1 MRKAMKMKI
10 VTCTGRKRTSI
21 FLILMLTILAPMSTM
36 ATTAINNSDSLTF
49 EATREV
55 GIEKAKLLTETYG
68 ATSLQYA
75 LIDGGEIVISGHAG
89 KNDLNGN
96 RPLTANTMYGI
107 GSTSK
112 MVLTAAVMKLVDEGK
127 VDLDLPVV
135 NYIPDFKMKD
145 DRYKQITP
153 RMLLNHSSGLLGT
166 SSLNTFLYDDNDAYA
181 HDTLLKHLATQ
192 NLKADPGAFSVYCND
207 GFTLAEI
214 LIERVSG
221 ISFTAFI
228 NKYFTEPLEMNHTK
242 TPQNLVDS
250 LKLAGIYSP
259 TYNGQLPPENTNIIG
274 TGGIYSTAEDLVKFS
289 QIFTGQV
296 EDILSSKSVVAME
309 QDEYKR
315 GMWPEE
321 ADPSFVAYGLGWDS
335 VRLFPFSEYGIKALT
350 KGGDTLSYHSS
361 LVVLPEY
368 NMAAAVVSSGG
379 QSLIDQLLANEL
391 LLSALL
397 EKGIIHELKPKKSH
411 GMPIK
416 AEMPQELSQHAGI
429 YGGISGALMKVEINS
444 LGELSVSTLTVPNN
458 PVQTYSYT
466 ADGSF
471 VNNEGTEKIKFIEE
485 KNGHTY
491 LWSSLYLNVPSLPQ
505 TAVSE
510 YKAEKL
516 EGNILTKDV
525 ATVWEKREGKKYYLM
540 NEKFSSMLY
549 TNSAPTV
556 TIDTIK
562 DVPGYL
568 LTNKIIGANQAVN
581 QLQIPS
587 MAGRDT
593 MEIEFF
599 KKNGVEYF
607 TVAGGLYGH
616 EELVKPLYPGKQS
629 VTTIQADGLAKWF
642 SVPMN
647 AKEKIMTVKMPS
659 KGSFAVYDQA
669 GNCVNYTV
677 VSGMN
682 EVLLPENGI
691 VVFAGEVDSKFE
703 ISIKK

>member
-1 MRKAMKMKI
+1 MIMRKAMKMRMGTK
-10 VTCTGRKRTSI
+10 TSI
-21 FLILMLTILAPMSTM
+21 LVILMLTILAPTSTM
-36 ATTAINNSDSLTF
+36 ATTAVNNSGSLTF
-49 EATREV
+49 EATKEV

-75 LIDGGEIVISGHAG
+75 LIDDGEIVISGHAG

-112 MVLTAAVMKLVDEGK
+112 MMLTAAVMKLVDEGK
-127 VDLDLPVV
+127 VELDLPVV

-166 SSLNTFLYDDNDAYA
+166 SSLNTFLYDDNDSYAY
-181 HDTLLKHLATQ
+181 DSLLEHLATQ

-221 ISFTAFI
+221 MSFTAFI
-228 NKYFTEPLEMNHTK
+228 SKYLTEPLEMSHTK
-242 TPQNLVDS
+242 TPKNLVDS
-250 LKLAGIYSP
+250 SKLAGIYSP
-259 TYNGQLPPENTNIIG
+259 AFNGQLPAENTNIIA

-296 EDILSSKSVVAME
+296 SDILTRESVEAMA

-379 QSLIDQLLANEL
+379 QSLLDQLLANEI
-391 LLSALL
+391 LLSALQ
-397 EKGIIHELKPKKSH
+397 EKGIIHEQKPKKSH
-411 GMPIK
+411 GVPIK
-416 AEMPQELSQHAGI
+416 AKMPQELSQHAGI
-429 YGGISGALMKVEINS
+429 YGGISSALMKVEINS
-444 LGELSVSTLTVPNN
+444 HGELSVSMLTVPNN
-458 PVQTYSYT
+458 PIQTYSYT

-471 VNNEGTEKIKFIEE
+471 VNKEGTEKIKFIEE

-491 LWSSLYLNVPSLPQ
+491 LWSSLYFIVPGLPQ

-516 EGNILTKDV
+516 EANILTKDI
-525 ATVWEKREGKKYYLM
+525 ASVWEKREGEKYYLM
-540 NEKFSSMLY
+540 NEKYSSMLY

-581 QLQIPS
+581 QQQIPG

-629 VTTIQADGLAKWF
+629 VTTIQADGHAKWF
-642 SVPMN
+642 LVPTN

-659 KGSFAVYDQA
+659 NGSFAVYDQA

-677 VSGMN
+677 VSGIN
-682 EVLLPENGI
+682 EVLLPENGR
-691 VVFAGEVDSKFE
+691 VVFAGEVDAKFE
-703 ISIKK
+703 ISLKK

>member
-1 MRKAMKMKI
+1 M
-10 VTCTGRKRTSI
+10 
-21 FLILMLTILAPMSTM
+21 LAPMSPM
-36 ATTAINNSDSLTF
+36 ATTAITNSSSLTF
-49 EATREV
+49 EATKEI

-68 ATSLQYA
+68 TTSLQYA
-75 LIDGGEIVISGHAG
+75 LIDNGEIVISGHAG
-89 KNDLNGN
+89 KNDLKDN
-96 RPLTANTMYGI
+96 RPLTSNTMYGI

-145 DRYKQITP
+145 NRYKQITP

-166 SSLNTFLYDDNDAYA
+166 SSLNTFLYDDNDTYA
-181 HDTLLKHLATQ
+181 HDTLLEQLATQ

-221 ISFTAFI
+221 MRFTAFI
-228 NKYFTEPLEMNHTK
+228 NKYLTVPLEMHHTK
-242 TPQNLVDS
+242 TPQDLVDS
-250 LKLAGIYSP
+250 SKFAGIYSP
-259 TYNGQLPPENTNIIG
+259 AYKGQLPQENTNIIA

-296 EDILSSKSVVAME
+296 DDILSSKSVEAMA

-321 ADPSFVAYGLGWDS
+321 IDPSFVAYGLGWDS

-368 NMAAAVVSSGG
+368 NMSAAVVSSGG
-379 QSLIDQLLANEL
+379 QSILDQLLANEL
-391 LLSALL
+391 LLSALQ

-411 GMPIK
+411 GVPMK
-416 AEMPQELSQHAGI
+416 VEMPQNLSQHAGI
-429 YGGISGALMKVEINS
+429 YGGISGSLMKVEVNP

-458 PVQTYSYT
+458 PVQTYTYT

-491 LWSSLYLNVPSLPQ
+491 LWSSLYINVPGLPQ

-516 EGNILTKDV
+516 EANVLAKDV
-525 ATVWEKREGKKYYLM
+525 AAVWAKREGKKYYLM
-540 NEKFSSMLY
+540 NEKYSSMLY

-556 TIDTIK
+556 TIDTVK

-568 LTNKIIGANQAVN
+568 LTNKIIGANRAVN

-593 MEIEFF
+593 MEIDFF
-599 KKNGVEYF
+599 KNNGVEYF

-616 EELVKPLYPGKQS
+616 EELVKPLYSGKQS
-629 VTTIQADGLAKWF
+629 MTTIQVDGLAKWF
-642 SVPMN
+642 SVPPN
-647 AKEKIMTVKMPS
+647 AKEKVMTVKMPS

-669 GNCVNYTV
+669 GNCMNYTV

-682 EVLLPENGI
+682 EVLLPENGS
-691 VVFAGEVDSKFE
+691 VVFAGEVGSKFE
-703 ISIKK
+703 ISLKK